1 MANRTSQPTQAGVW
15 RYRIAGWLA
24 LSALVLGTLSY
35 LNRPTSN
42 LFSAEGN
49 DDLHRM
55 VWMAVAAVACTLVSL
70 ILALHEFSAR
80 HGKDFETEA
89 QPRRRLTRV

>member
-1 MANRTSQPTQAGVW
+1 MANRTLQPTRAGIW

-24 LSALVLGTLSY
+24 LSALALGVLSY
-35 LNRPTSN
+35 LNRPTTN

-55 VWMAVAAVACTLVSL
+55 VWMAVAAIGCIIVSAL
-70 ILALHEFSAR
+70 LAAHEFTVR
-80 HGKDFETEA
+80 HGKDLGAES
-89 QPRRRLTRV
+89 QSRHLTRA